1 MARRIFSRLRRRGNR
16 KDKNIVSW
24 RNERS
29 SMDTWTDAY
38 KPGQILDIDIAPFGD
53 SHDPPIWHSVDR
65 AVHIPSNE
73 RNLLSLTLARKMGV
87 VAFDEQ
93 GIIVDNTVEL
103 QWKRREPFP
112 KNILYGCRARFVIQ
126 EDLPCEIMFGK
137 HDPLDML
144 PEYPSPFEG
153 APREVFDQSYGFPK
167 PLAKPRTNSWAIV
180 RKSFS
185 WGSDKSK
192 AKSTKSSSDLRMS
205 PVPPTAKTSD
215 YHKSYRPEV
224 FDDYGGSQVIHS
236 GMPFSEVT
244 SNLSNSAAEGEE
256 TTVTK
261 NRDIHSA
268 EIGTALATI
277 PSDESAELREAN
289 RISNDQNPSFRAD
302 TIPFRHGTESQ
313 KDDSEMASKP
323 NFSQEIPSTRT
334 LANSETPEIASLQP
348 CNSNH
353 ELQQSHLEWPG
364 ANGMFV
370 EPAESVGR
378 FKNTPHDPETVSL
391 EGERKSVENPADRA
405 VIQTHILPEDGD
417 ESVALHQPTTAR
429 TLENAKEEISRIWTQ
444 IQSASDLEAWKS
456 IEMLK
461 QEPDWAPSESN
472 DSGVAFRR
480 PEIGRN
486 SMQSIEVKPSE
497 PLRIGSS
504 QSADHGSQETT
515 DPRSMRTDN
524 FEPNL
529 QYFQYINDP
538 GEPGVPAS
546 QEAINVLDSDEHLS
560 SLVKAPTELERGA
573 TSQTQ
578 ADALDPTIENFGH
591 LVTEQ
596 STRLLAKS
604 RSSLDYSVATERP
617 AQSETTTPLVK
628 PDFMSGENTVEGQ
641 STVPEVKQ
649 HSERSRRST
658 NSRSKK
664 PLKRRGKAPRI
675 RAWKGD
681 PSQKADLVPAEGA
694 DEYWEYDEE
703 LKAYYHIDSDT
714 GSTFW
719 YEDSSDESEA

>member
-1 MARRIFSRLRRRGNR
+1 MARGIFSRLRRRGSR

-24 RNERS
+24 HNERS

-38 KPGQILDIDIAPFGD
+38 KPGQILDIDIASFGD
-53 SHDPPIWHSVDR
+53 SHDPPIWHSVDC

-87 VAFDEQ
+87 VAFDEK
-93 GIIVDNTVEL
+93 GNIVDNTVEL
-103 QWKRREPFP
+103 RWKRREPFP
-112 KNILYGCRARFVIQ
+112 KKKLYGCRARFVIQ
-126 EDLPCEIMFGK
+126 ADLPCEVMFGK
-137 HDPLDML
+137 HEML
-144 PEYPSPFEG
+144 PGYPSPFEG
-153 APREVFDQSYGFPK
+153 ATKKVFDQSYSFSK
-167 PLAKPRTNSWAIV
+167 PRAKPRTNSWAIV

-205 PVPPTAKTSD
+205 QMPPTANTSD
-215 YHKSYRPEV
+215 HHKSHRPELL
-224 FDDYGGSQVIHS
+224 DDDGGSQAIHS

-244 SNLSNSAAEGEE
+244 SNLSSSAAEGEE

-289 RISNDQNPSFRAD
+289 RTPNDQIPSFRGD
-302 TIPFRHGTESQ
+302 TIPFRHDTESQ

-323 NFSQEIPSTRT
+323 NFPQEIPSTHT
-334 LANSETPEIASLQP
+334 LAISETPEIASLQP
-348 CNSNH
+348 CNSNR

-370 EPAESVGR
+370 EPADSVGR
-378 FKNTPHDPETVSL
+378 FKNTPHDPETVRL
-391 EGERKSVENPADRA
+391 EDERKGVNDPANRA
-405 VIQTHILPEDGD
+405 VIQTHILPGDGD
-417 ESVALHQPTTAR
+417 KSVALHQFTTTR
-429 TLENAKEEISRIWTQ
+429 TPENAKEENSRICTQ

-461 QEPDWAPSESN
+461 QKPDWAPSESN

-486 SMQSIEVKPSE
+486 SLQSIEVKPSE
-497 PLRIGSS
+497 PPRIGCS

-524 FEPNL
+524 LELYL
-529 QYFQYINDP
+529 QYQYRNDP

-546 QEAINVLDSDEHLS
+546 QEAINVLNSDEHLS
-560 SLVKAPTELERGA
+560 SLVKAPTELEREA
-573 TSQTQ
+573 TGQTH
-578 ADALDPTIENFGH
+578 ADALDPTIESFGH
-591 LVTEQ
+591 LGTEQ
-596 STRLLAKS
+596 STRSLAKS
-604 RSSLDYSVATERP
+604 RSSLDYSAATERP
-617 AQSETTTPLVK
+617 APSETATPLVK
-628 PDFMSGENTVEGQ
+628 PDSISGENMVEGQ

-664 PLKRRGKAPRI
+664 RLKRRGKAPRI

-681 PSQKADLVPAEGA
+681 LSQKADLVPAEGA
-694 DEYWEYDEE
+694 DEYWEYDEG

-719 YEDSSDESEA
+719 YEDSSDESEV